1 MWGTVL
7 TLKNTHAYFSWVL
20 AYKSLLFILG
30 KRPVTHRK
38 IFLHSPF
45 IKQKKEKCFSSR
57 SKSYSSVLLFKNAII
72 KVIVSELVWSRF
84 SSKLLKVKTAL
95 SVKSWFF
102 DFFFQITFLKTATLN
117 RTVTFPWG
125 EKKKVGFHLFV
136 LIEKSNFV
144 CVCVC
149 ACVKRV
155 INHT

>member
-1 MWGTVL
+1 MIFFPYCLLLCVWGTVL

-95 SVKSWFF
+95 SVKS
-102 DFFFQITFLKTATLN
+102 
-117 RTVTFPWG
+117 
-125 EKKKVGFHLFV
+125 
-136 LIEKSNFV
+136 
-144 CVCVC
+144 
-149 ACVKRV
+149 
-155 INHT
+155 